1 LEADH
6 QGCMH
11 AAFRNGLR
19 KPCKGLGDYYV
30 RSDAFTCL
38 QGPEEDN
45 RTFNK
50 KQIRWFLEQYRL
62 LKEAAQSAQVRP
74 FFAEINNIRQLSIS
88 AATAYGWF
96 DLQVGQETFGALPQE
111 DQAMLAGADPAPVDP
126 LKDLMGG
133 VLDIP

>member
-1 LEADH
+1 
-6 QGCMH
+6 MH

-74 FFAEINNIRQLSIS
+74 FFAEINNIRPLSIS
-88 AATAYGWF
+88 AAEPTAGSICRS
-96 DLQVGQETFGALPQE
+96 ARRPS
-111 DQAMLAGADPAPVDP
+111 APCRRRIRRCWRAP
-126 LKDLMGG
+126 
-133 VLDIP
+133 IRHPSIR